1 MTHELDDIVSLVEPR
16 VDLLLPLLAGNNE
29 RVFPPVEVVFFDVL
43 QAGSESGD
51 QILLEGLVRV
61 RPGQEELDGG
71 AGGSSWSTSCQDRD

>member
-29 RVFPPVEVVFFDVL
+29 RVLPPVEVVSFDVL

-51 QILLEGLVRV
+51 QILLEDLVRM
-61 RPGQEELDGG
+61 RPGQEELPRRI
-71 AGGSSWSTSCQDRD
+71 SYRESHSPLPQ